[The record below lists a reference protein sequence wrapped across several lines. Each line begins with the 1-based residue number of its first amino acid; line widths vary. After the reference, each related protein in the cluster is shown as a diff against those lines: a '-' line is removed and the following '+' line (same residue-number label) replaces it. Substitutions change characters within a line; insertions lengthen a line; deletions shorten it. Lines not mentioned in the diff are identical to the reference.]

1 MSHST
6 ASFAQQLSDW
16 HKALL
21 QLTAAQGK
29 SLKIKS
35 GAVKRTTKEYLYYFK
50 EKEQEET
57 KLQGMRDQQADPHDI
72 KQQENVVQES
82 SVMIPATRKSL
93 EGQLADLKASLS
105 ELGSAYEAA
114 GEQKEEVDSIIA
126 AAEEALSKDVNS

>member
-57 KLQGMRDQQADPHDI
+57 KLQGMRDKQADPHDI